1 MKKIILCMLSVI
13 AVSCSDSTNT
23 NPDFEKNLATAK
35 KFIELHGVED
45 WQSQAAMIHDE
56 LDWQPPVYG
65 ASTYGKT
72 EHIEAMKMYQ
82 NLFDN
87 IQYEAQSWLPGVN
100 EETLIPDGSVRTYG
114 TWTGIHTETG
124 IPFELTAY
132 HVMEFQDGKIVR
144 GGDYFDFHGLM
155 NSFNQ

>member
-1 MKKIILCMLSVI
+1 MKTTIYLLLSILTI
-13 AVSCSDSTNT
+13 ACTGNT
-23 NPDFEKNLATAK
+23 TSNPDFEKNLATAQ
-35 KFIELHGVED
+35 KFIALHGVED
-45 WQSQAAMIHDE
+45 WQSQAALIHDD

-82 NLFDN
+82 ALFDN

-100 EETLIPDGSVRTYG
+100 EETLLPDGSVRTHG
-114 TWTGIHTETG
+114 IWTGIHTETG
-124 IPFELTAY
+124 ISFELTAY
-132 HVMEFQDGKIVR
+132 HAMEFKDGKIVR
-144 GGDYFDFHGLM
+144 GGDYFDFNGLM